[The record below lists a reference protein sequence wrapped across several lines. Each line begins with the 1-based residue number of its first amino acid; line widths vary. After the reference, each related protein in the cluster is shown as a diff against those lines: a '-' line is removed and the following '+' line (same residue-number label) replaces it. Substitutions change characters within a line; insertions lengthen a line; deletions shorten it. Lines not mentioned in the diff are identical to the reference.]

1 MDNQEIIDKKLKPIL
16 PYECQKLGM
25 PESFIK
31 GIYSMW
37 RSSFCEAIT
46 NDNGNVI
53 SVRIRI
59 RYDITRPCSAYRDF
73 IHELWHAKNYY
84 IGKKSSSDLVA
95 ELYAWRRYLEKSI
108 LHR

>member
-1 MDNQEIIDKKLKPIL
+1 MDSQEIIDKKLKPIL
-16 PYECQKLGM
+16 PYECQRLGI

-31 GIYSMW
+31 GIYRMY
-37 RSSFCEAIT
+37 RNSFCEPII

-59 RYDITRPCSAYRDF
+59 KSEITRPCSAYRDF

-84 IGKKSSSDLVA
+84 ICKASSSDLVA
-95 ELYAWRRYLEKSI
+95 ELYAWRRYIEKLI